1 MRVFLGVFALLIAPT
16 VAFFF
21 WAWLVQIKRERR
33 LAGTLPEWQAL
44 PWTNLAIAG
53 LALVVLAMLWLYF
66 FADAPPG
73 PGGLL
78 GPTR

>member
-1 MRVFLGVFALLIAPT
+1 MRIVLGIIGLLIAPT

-21 WAWLVQIKRERR
+21 WAWLVQIKRERK
-33 LAGTLPEWQAL
+33 LAGTLPEWQSL

-53 LALVVLAMLWLYF
+53 LALVVIAMLYVFF
-66 FADAPPG
+66 FAASTT

>member
-1 MRVFLGVFALLIAPT
+1 MRIALGVLALLVAPT
-16 VAFFF
+16 VAFFL

-53 LALVVLAMLWLYF
+53 LTLVIVTMLYVFF
-66 FADAPPG
+66 FAESTA

>member
-1 MRVFLGVFALLIAPT
+1 MRIVLGVVALLIAPT
-16 VAFFF
+16 VAFFL
-21 WAWLVQIKRERR
+21 WAWLVQIKRERK

-53 LALVVLAMLWLYF
+53 VALVIAALLYVNF
-66 FADAPPG
+66 IADSSA

>member
-1 MRVFLGVFALLIAPT
+1 MRIVLGVVALLIAPT
-16 VAFFF
+16 VAFFL
-21 WAWLVQIKRERR
+21 WAWLVQIKRERK

-53 LALVVLAMLWLYF
+53 LVLVVLVLLWVNFLTDSS
-66 FADAPPG
+66 A

>member
-1 MRVFLGVFALLIAPT
+1 MRIFLGVVALLIAPT

-21 WAWLVQIKRERR
+21 WAWLVQIKRERK
-33 LAGTLPEWQAL
+33 LAGTLPDWQAL

-53 LALVVLAMLWLYF
+53 LVLVVLAVLWLNF
-66 FADAPPG
+66 FAHTSAL
-73 PGGLL
+73 GGLL

>member
-1 MRVFLGVFALLIAPT
+1 MRIVLGVFALLIAPT
-16 VAFFF
+16 VAFFL
-21 WAWLVQIKRERR
+21 WAWLVRIKRERKV
-33 LAGTLPEWQAL
+33 AGTLPEWQAL

-53 LALVVLAMLWLYF
+53 LTLVIAGMLSVF
-66 FADAPPG
+66 FFVESTA

>member
-1 MRVFLGVFALLIAPT
+1 MRIVLGVIALLIAPT

-21 WAWLVQIKRERR
+21 WAWLVQIKRERK

-53 LALVVLAMLWLYF
+53 LALVVIAMLYVFF
-66 FADAPPG
+66 FADSSA

>member
-1 MRVFLGVFALLIAPT
+1 MRIALGIIALLIAPT
-16 VAFFF
+16 VAFFL
-21 WAWLVQIKRERR
+21 WAWAVQIKRERK

-53 LALVVLAMLWLYF
+53 LALVIVGMLYMF
-66 FADAPPG
+66 FFTDHST

-78 GPTR
+78 GPAR

>member
-1 MRVFLGVFALLIAPT
+1 MRIALGVLALLVAPT
-16 VAFFF
+16 VAFFL

-53 LALVVLAMLWLYF
+53 LMLVVGAMLWVFF
-66 FADAPPG
+66 FADHSA

>member
-1 MRVFLGVFALLIAPT
+1 MRIVLGVFALLIAPT
-16 VAFFF
+16 IAFFL
-21 WAWLVQIKRERR
+21 WAWLVRIKRERK

-53 LALVVLAMLWLYF
+53 LTLVVAGMLSVF
-66 FADAPPG
+66 FFVESTA

-78 GPTR
+78 GPTRQ

>member
-1 MRVFLGVFALLIAPT
+1 MRIVLGVIALLIAPT

-21 WAWLVQIKRERR
+21 WAWLVRIKRERK
-33 LAGTLPEWQAL
+33 LSGTLPEWQAL

-53 LALVVLAMLWLYF
+53 LTLVIAGMLWVF
-66 FADAPPG
+66 FFVESTA

>member
-1 MRVFLGVFALLIAPT
+1 MRIVLGAIGLLIAPT
-16 VAFFF
+16 VAFFL
-21 WAWLVQIKRERR
+21 WAWLVQIKRERK
-33 LAGTLPEWQAL
+33 LAGTLPQWQAL

-53 LALVVLAMLWLYF
+53 LLLVIATLLYLEF
-66 FADAPPG
+66 IGDPNA

>member
-1 MRVFLGVFALLIAPT
+1 MRIVLGVIGLLIAPT

-21 WAWLVQIKRERR
+21 WAWLVRIKRERR

-53 LALVVLAMLWLYF
+53 VTLVIIALLYVFF
-66 FADAPPG
+66 FAESSA

>member
-1 MRVFLGVFALLIAPT
+1 MRIVLGMLALLIAPT
-16 VAFFF
+16 VAFFT
-21 WAWLVQIKRERR
+21 WAWLVQIKRERK

-53 LALVVLAMLWLYF
+53 VTLVIVALLYVNF
-66 FADAPPG
+66 FSDPTA